1 MKTDIPLKVLT
12 MQHGKDLLPL
22 FGMPDAE
29 LLRVETL
36 ELPAT
41 RTRLDNVLHIRS
53 PKGQEYLLV
62 VEWQGYADKAIL
74 WRLTSYLAWLAL
86 RYPDKTVL
94 GTVVYLAPAYDM
106 GDTLRQWIDDQLVY
120 HCQLAS
126 VKLWQQDAQA
136 ALASGNLGLCALSP
150 LMAGAS
156 EQVVLQA
163 LDTIL
168 RTATPPQQSNL
179 LSILTT
185 FSEPWVSTEH
195 ILRLVGKER
204 LMESKIWNT
213 LLAEA
218 LEETKTEFAQKLASI
233 EAERKAEVE
242 ERTAEVEEYKAEVE
256 EYKAQAEQATK
267 LHMNDMQQAL
277 ENALITRF
285 PQAPVRLMR
294 DIRQLSQSS
303 QFNDLIIAL
312 VAVQD
317 VEEFEHKLQEVL
329 HVGKN

>member
-1 MKTDIPLKVLT
+1 
-12 MQHGKDLLPL
+12 
-22 FGMPDAE
+22 
-29 LLRVETL
+29 
-36 ELPAT
+36 
-41 RTRLDNVLHIRS
+41 
-53 PKGQEYLLV
+53 
-62 VEWQGYADKAIL
+62 
-74 WRLTSYLAWLAL
+74 
-86 RYPDKTVL
+86 
-94 GTVVYLAPAYDM
+94 
-106 GDTLRQWIDDQLVY
+106 
-120 HCQLAS
+120 
-126 VKLWQQDAQA
+126 
-136 ALASGNLGLCALSP
+136 
-150 LMAGAS
+150 
-156 EQVVLQA
+156 VVLQA

-168 RTATPPQQSNL
+168 RTASPPQQSNL

-218 LEETKTEFAQKLASI
+218 MDDIKVKAMEEAKAEALEETETAFAQKLASI
-233 EAERKAEVE
+233 EAEYKAEAEERKAEVE
-242 ERTAEVEEYKAEVE
+242 A
-256 EYKAQAEQATK
+256 YKAQAEQATTR
-267 LHMNDMQQAL
+267 LHINEMQQTL

>member
-1 MKTDIPLKVLT
+1 METGCAGGS
-12 MQHGKDLLPL
+12 GKREP
-22 FGMPDAE
+22 GP
-29 LLRVETL
+29 
-36 ELPAT
+36 
-41 RTRLDNVLHIRS
+41 
-53 PKGQEYLLV
+53 
-62 VEWQGYADKAIL
+62 
-74 WRLTSYLAWLAL
+74 
-86 RYPDKTVL
+86 
-94 GTVVYLAPAYDM
+94 
-106 GDTLRQWIDDQLVY
+106 
-120 HCQLAS
+120 
-126 VKLWQQDAQA
+126 
-136 ALASGNLGLCALSP
+136 LCALSP

-195 ILRLVGKER
+195 ILQLVGKER

-218 LEETKTEFAQKLASI
+218 MDDIKARVVEETETEFAQKLASI
-233 EAERKAEVE
+233 EAEYQAKVAEYKAEVE
-242 ERTAEVEEYKAEVE
+242 ERTAEAEKRTAEVE
-256 EYKAQAEQATK
+256 ERTAEAEERTAEAEAYKAQAEQAAR
-267 LHMNDMQQAL
+267 LHINDMQQAL

-317 VEEFEHKLQEVL
+317 EEEFEQKLQEVL

>member
-1 MKTDIPLKVLT
+1 

-218 LEETKTEFAQKLASI
+218 MDDI
-233 EAERKAEVE
+233 KARVVE
-242 ERTAEVEEYKAEVE
+242 EYKVEVEEYKAEVE
-256 EYKAQAEQATK
+256 EYKAEAEAYKTQAEQAAR
-267 LHMNDMQQAL
+267 LHINDMQQAL

>member
-1 MKTDIPLKVLT
+1 
-12 MQHGKDLLPL
+12 
-22 FGMPDAE
+22 
-29 LLRVETL
+29 
-36 ELPAT
+36 
-41 RTRLDNVLHIRS
+41 
-53 PKGQEYLLV
+53 
-62 VEWQGYADKAIL
+62 
-74 WRLTSYLAWLAL
+74 
-86 RYPDKTVL
+86 
-94 GTVVYLAPAYDM
+94 M

-126 VKLWQQDAQA
+126 VQLWKQDAQA

-195 ILRLVGKER
+195 ILQLVGKER

-218 LEETKTEFAQKLASI
+218 MG
-233 EAERKAEVE
+233 EAKAEI
-242 ERTAEVEEYKAEVE
+242 KAEA
-256 EYKAQAEQATK
+256 KAEAMDEATK
-267 LHMNDMQQAL
+267 LHINDMQQTL

>member
-1 MKTDIPLKVLT
+1 

-126 VKLWQQDAQA
+126 VQLWKQDAQA

-150 LMAGAS
+150 LMEGAS

-168 RTATPPQQSNL
+168 RTASPPQQSNL

-218 LEETKTEFAQKLASI
+218 MDDI
-233 EAERKAEVE
+233 KARVVE
-242 ERTAEVEEYKAEVE
+242 EYKVEVEEYKAEVE
-256 EYKAQAEQATK
+256 EYKAEAEAYKTQAEQAAR
-267 LHMNDMQQAL
+267 LHINDMQQAL

>member
-1 MKTDIPLKVLT
+1 
-12 MQHGKDLLPL
+12 
-22 FGMPDAE
+22 
-29 LLRVETL
+29 
-36 ELPAT
+36 
-41 RTRLDNVLHIRS
+41 
-53 PKGQEYLLV
+53 
-62 VEWQGYADKAIL
+62 
-74 WRLTSYLAWLAL
+74 
-86 RYPDKTVL
+86 
-94 GTVVYLAPAYDM
+94 
-106 GDTLRQWIDDQLVY
+106 
-120 HCQLAS
+120 
-126 VKLWQQDAQA
+126 
-136 ALASGNLGLCALSP
+136 
-150 LMAGAS
+150 
-156 EQVVLQA
+156 VVLQA

-168 RTATPPQQSNL
+168 RTASPPQQSNL

-195 ILRLVGKER
+195 ILQLVGKER

-218 LEETKTEFAQKLASI
+218 MG
-233 EAERKAEVE
+233 EAKAEI
-242 ERTAEVEEYKAEVE
+242 KAEA
-256 EYKAQAEQATK
+256 KAEAMDEATK
-267 LHMNDMQQAL
+267 LHINDMQQTL